1 VEQVP
6 TLLVNDEK
14 LKVLTNMAIAF
25 NSFFITITEK
35 FNIQHIEKGAA
46 ISILTNSL
54 PGNFPSIKI
63 NPIIEAGI
71 KTIIHPPPPKKK

>member
-1 VEQVP
+1 
-6 TLLVNDEK
+6 VNDEK

-71 KTIIHPPPPKKK
+71 KTIIHSPPQKK